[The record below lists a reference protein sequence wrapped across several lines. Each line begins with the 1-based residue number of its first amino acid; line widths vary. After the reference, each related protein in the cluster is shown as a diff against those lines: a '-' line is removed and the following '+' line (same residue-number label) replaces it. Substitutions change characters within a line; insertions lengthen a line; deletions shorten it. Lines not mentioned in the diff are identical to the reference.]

1 MTVVTWQTETNPGLA
16 TMLQSR
22 LVEFVRLARENG
34 FCVGIAEEIDAQRVA
49 LLCGV
54 LNATRLR
61 WGLRSL
67 LCSDQDDWE
76 RFDELFDAY
85 WRPGNVDSHY
95 QPMTGAP
102 VEQSRD
108 TLKSDGKKHA
118 GAANEADQGGEGN
131 SQDASEEGTREGAS
145 HHENL
150 LTADFQFLADS
161 RQMRLVERLVE
172 RLARKMRRRLKRR
185 EKVQQQGRRIHL
197 RRTVRNSLRFGG
209 MPLQLAYRQRS
220 KRQPRLLL
228 LVDVS
233 RSMSMYSSVFLRFA
247 RGIVNAFS
255 DADAFAY
262 HTRLVHIS
270 HAMRQTD
277 NVKLQHSLALIS
289 QGWSGGTRIGDCLER
304 FNREY
309 GRLVNSHSVVVIV
322 SDGLDTGKSEHLAQ
336 QLARIKQHCRK
347 LVWLNPLLGR
357 EGYEP
362 RTASMLA
369 ALPFLDLFA
378 PAHNLQ
384 SLIALEP
391 ALINL

>member
-1 MTVVTWQTETNPGLA
+1 MTVVTWQTETSPILA
-16 TMLQSR
+16 TTLQSR

-49 LLCGV
+49 LFCGV
-54 LNATRLR
+54 MNATRLR

-85 WRPGNVDSHY
+85 WRPANVESHY
-95 QPMTGAP
+95 QPMAGAP
-102 VEQSRD
+102 VEPRNS
-108 TLKSDGKKHA
+108 LKNEGQKHA
-118 GAANEADQGGEGN
+118 GAANEADQVGEGDG
-131 SQDASEEGTREGAS
+131 QDASEDGTREGAS
-145 HHENL
+145 RHENL
-150 LTADFQFLADS
+150 LHTDFQFIADN
-161 RQMRLVERLVE
+161 RQMRAVERLVE

-209 MPLQLAYRQRS
+209 MPLQLAYRQRN

-228 LVDVS
+228 MVDVS
-233 RSMSMYSSVFLRFA
+233 RSMSMYSYVFLRFA

-277 NVKLQHSLALIS
+277 FVKLQHSLALIS

-304 FNREY
+304 FNQDY

-322 SDGLDTGKSEHLAQ
+322 SDGLDTGTPEHLAQ
-336 QLARIKQHCRK
+336 QLASIKQHCRK

-357 EGYEP
+357 QGYEP
-362 RTASMLA
+362 RTACMLA
-369 ALPFLDLFA
+369 ALPFVDLFA

-384 SLIALEP
+384 SLMALEP

>member
-1 MTVVTWQTETNPGLA
+1 MTAEILQIETNSII
-16 TMLQSR
+16 TTTLQSR

-49 LLCGV
+49 LFCGV
-54 LNATRLR
+54 TNPTRLR

-67 LCSDQDDWE
+67 LCSSQDDWE

-85 WRPGNVDSHY
+85 WRPGNVESRY
-95 QPMTGAP
+95 QPMAGAP
-102 VEQSRD
+102 VTSPNPLNSGTQQR
-108 TLKSDGKKHA
+108 A
-118 GAANEADQGGEGN
+118 GTAEEADQGGEGEG
-131 SQDASEEGTREGAS
+131 QDASEDGTREGVS
-145 HHENL
+145 SRENL
-150 LTADFQFLADS
+150 LHADFQFIADS
-161 RQMRLVERLVE
+161 GQMRAVERLVE

-209 MPLQLAYRQRS
+209 TPLQLAYRQRN

-228 LVDVS
+228 MVDVS
-233 RSMSMYSSVFLRFA
+233 RSMSMYSYVFLRFA

-270 HAMRQTD
+270 HAMRQPD
-277 NVKLQHSLALIS
+277 IVKLQHSLALIS

-304 FNREY
+304 FNQDY

-322 SDGLDTGKSEHLAQ
+322 SDGLDTGKPEHLAQ

-357 EGYEP
+357 QGYEP
-362 RTASMLA
+362 KTGSILA

>member
-1 MTVVTWQTETNPGLA
+1 MTTVTCAETIPGLA
-16 TMLQSR
+16 TTLQSR
-22 LVEFVRLARENG
+22 LVEFVRLARDNG
-34 FCVGIAEEIDAQRVA
+34 FCVGITEEIDAQRVA
-49 LLCGV
+49 LLCDV
-54 LNATRLR
+54 MNATRLR

-85 WRPGNVDSHY
+85 WRPANVESRY
-95 QPMTGAP
+95 QPMAGAP
-102 VEQSRD
+102 VESRNGLD
-108 TLKSDGKKHA
+108 NTGEKHA
-118 GAANEADQGGEGN
+118 GVANEADQGGEGDG
-131 SQDASEEGTREGAS
+131 QDASEDGTREGAS
-145 HHENL
+145 RQENL
-150 LTADFQFLADS
+150 LTADFQFLTDN
-161 RQMRLVERLVE
+161 RQMRAVERLVE

-209 MPLQLAYRQRS
+209 TPLQLAYRQRQ

-233 RSMSMYSSVFLRFA
+233 RSMSMYSTVFLRFA
-247 RGIVNAFS
+247 RGLVNAFS

-289 QGWSGGTRIGDCLER
+289 QGWSGGTQIGECLQT
-304 FNREY
+304 FNQDY

-322 SDGLDTGKSEHLAQ
+322 SDGLDTGAPE
-336 QLARIKQHCRK
+336 QLALQLTRIKQHCRK

-357 EGYEP
+357 PGYEP

-369 ALPFLDLFA
+369 ALPFVDLFA

-384 SLIALEP
+384 SLMALEP
-391 ALINL
+391 ALISL

>member
-1 MTVVTWQTETNPGLA
+1 MTVVTRRTQNPPVLA
-16 TMLQSR
+16 TRLQLR

-34 FCVGIAEEIDAQRVA
+34 FCVGVAEELDAQRVA
-49 LLCGV
+49 LFCGV
-54 LNATRLR
+54 MNATRLR

-67 LCSDQDDWE
+67 LCSDQDEWE

-85 WRPGNVDSHY
+85 WRPANVKSQY
-95 QPMTGAP
+95 QPMAGTP
-102 VEQSRD
+102 VEPRNRSKNAGQ
-108 TLKSDGKKHA
+108 KHA
-118 GAANEADQGGEGN
+118 GAANEADQGGEGDD
-131 SQDASEEGTREGAS
+131 QDASEDGTREGAS
-145 HHENL
+145 RDENL
-150 LTADFQFLADS
+150 LQADFQFIADS
-161 RQMRLVERLVE
+161 RQMRAVERLAE

-209 MPLQLAYRQRS
+209 MPLQLAYRQRN

-233 RSMSMYSSVFLRFA
+233 RSMAIYSTVFLRFA

-277 NVKLQHSLALIS
+277 TVKLQHSLALIS
-289 QGWSGGTRIGDCLER
+289 QGWSGGTRIGECLER
-304 FNREY
+304 FNRDY
-309 GRLVNSHSVVVIV
+309 GRRVNSHSVVVIV
-322 SDGLDTGKSEHLAQ
+322 SDGLDTGTPEQLAQ
-336 QLARIKQHCRK
+336 QLASIKQHCRK

-357 EGYEP
+357 HGYEP
-362 RTASMLA
+362 RTACMLA
-369 ALPFLDLFA
+369 ALPIVDLFA

-384 SLIALEP
+384 SLMALEP
-391 ALINL
+391 HLINL